1 MEISGSIYIILTALC
16 WSFGGVFLKFVTGN
30 VIAVAGIRS
39 LSGLI
44 ELMLIT
50 RRLPSLRVKNDD
62 GTTSKDSK
70 YLWLCAFCSAA
81 TMILFVIANRLTTA
95 ANAIHHKKRNAR
107 HPLLNFYDFSRHH
120 KLQSASYFLSY
131 GIKNRF
137 SIKCNADFFTRTINE
152 SHMGFDILW

>member
-1 MEISGSIYIILTALC
+1 MEISG
-16 WSFGGVFLKFVTGN
+16 
-30 VIAVAGIRS
+30 
-39 LSGLI
+39 
-44 ELMLIT
+44 
-50 RRLPSLRVKNDD
+50 RLPSLRVKNDD

-107 HPLLNFYDFSRHH
+107 HPLLNFYDFIRHH

-152 SHMGFDILW
+152 SHMGFDILWWNFKHIMHHWWRNDYFFCNHQRNITQKTI